1 MKISRLQSLL
11 MLLGSVCVGSAAHAA
26 GDRGPG
32 MELGADVIYQL
43 SQDVDFKGGSHAS
56 LDDDFGFAVTFGY
69 RFSSR
74 LELQASIDWQN
85 TDYDVDLV
93 TQLGTHRAG
102 RGTMEAVTP
111 RVVVNYNFSDGPITP
126 YVSAGLG
133 WSFIDTNIPQ
143 GRPQDVCW
151 WDPWWGYVCGR
162 VQNTKDIDGFMY
174 QAGVGL
180 RWDLGPAYT
189 LRLGYEKHWVD
200 LSEASGTPDVDQFKL
215 GIAYRY

>member
-1 MKISRLQSLL
+1 MKILRLQGLVL
-11 MLLGSVCVGSAAHAA
+11 LLGVCAGSMAQAA

-32 MELGADVIYQL
+32 MEFGADVIYQL
-43 SQDVDFKGGSHAS
+43 SQDVDFKGGSKAS
-56 LDDDFGFAVTFGY
+56 LDDDFGFVLTFGY

-74 LELQASIDWQN
+74 LELQASIDWQD

-93 TQLGTHRAG
+93 TQPGAHL
-102 RGTMEAVTP
+102 RGSGNMEAITP
-111 RVVVNYNFSDGPITP
+111 RVAFNYNFSDGPITP
-126 YVSAGLG
+126 YVNAGIG

-151 WDPWWGYVCGR
+151 WDPWWGYICGR
-162 VQNTKDIDGFMY
+162 VQNTKDIDGFTY

-180 RWDLGPAYT
+180 RWDLGPGYT
-189 LRLGYEKHWVD
+189 LRFAYERHWVD
-200 LSEASGTPDVDQFKL
+200 LNEARGTPDVDQFKI